1 MSRQL
6 VVRTG
11 LVSTQRLVLPRPTPL
26 LPVTA
31 IRHLAAKGKK
41 KEKEKKG
48 KTKAASRPVAEEGG
62 GDDGGDDGASAFD
75 LDSVKEQ
82 LAKASA
88 HLQKS
93 YDGLQTGRA
102 SPALLDGVMVD
113 PGGGEVPLS
122 SIAKV
127 LAQGPQMLTVSCYQ
141 ANAIA
146 PAAKAIER
154 LPLGLRAE
162 PQGKV
167 LRVAVPRP
175 TQECA
180 ASPPPMRACVRACV
194 RGEGTGD
201 WGDALGGAA
210 MPFVTRTRAASVS
223 LPRALNVRAWCGMPL
238 PLGEARRS
246 ALTRGA
252 SALLAPLSARSSDRA
267 RPWPSRRARLLRRP
281 RAGCATCDSV
291 Q

>member
-1 MSRQL
+1 
-6 VVRTG
+6 
-11 LVSTQRLVLPRPTPL
+11 
-26 LPVTA
+26 
-31 IRHLAAKGKK
+31 
-41 KEKEKKG
+41 
-48 KTKAASRPVAEEGG
+48 
-62 GDDGGDDGASAFD
+62 

-175 TQECA
+175 TQESRQALAKQARTLAEA
-180 ASPPPMRACVRACV
+180 AKSRMRDVRQRAMKRANAEPSKEEV
-194 RGEGTGD
+194 KRAEKD
-201 WGDALGGAA
+201 VEEAA
-210 MPFVTRTRAASVS
+210 KSAVAAVD
-223 LPRALNVRAWCGMPL
+223 
-238 PLGEARRS
+238 EAMK
-246 ALTRGA
+246 AKEKEVLT
-252 SALLAPLSARSSDRA
+252 
-267 RPWPSRRARLLRRP
+267 
-281 RAGCATCDSV
+281 V
-291 Q
+291 